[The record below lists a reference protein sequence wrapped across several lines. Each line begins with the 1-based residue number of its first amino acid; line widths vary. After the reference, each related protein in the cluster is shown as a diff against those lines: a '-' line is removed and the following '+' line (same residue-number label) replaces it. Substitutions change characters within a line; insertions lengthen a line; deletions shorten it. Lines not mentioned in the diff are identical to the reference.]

1 MPSRIT
7 PLDVSA
13 YASEE
18 IYRRGEQIF
27 ENGWVRHRF
36 QTLYGLQATVRSK
49 GNYRVEMI
57 VDGEQFFG
65 RCNCP
70 EGSTHCEHQVALL
83 LTWLHEPRS
92 FISYQNLRKAIRQK
106 DKTELVDILVNL
118 IEVFPELSQF
128 FLTPGHQDEADAI
141 SEQVAEIFDFPQAQ
155 KIDPQFIADAC
166 QILFVRAKT
175 LRNEGKWPIARR
187 VLFEILNRC
196 LSLIDRIQISK
207 PFPDNFITELA
218 DDYEDLALND
228 PDMQQ
233 HLQQMA
239 VEVKQLLDH
248 ESAEAE
254 GVYLDMIRQKLPKVV
269 PSK

>member
-7 PLDVSA
+7 PMDVIA

-18 IYRRGEQIF
+18 VYRRGAQIY

-57 VDGEQFFG
+57 VDGEQLFG

-70 EGSTHCEHQVALL
+70 AGSTHCEHQVALL
-83 LTWLHEPRS
+83 LTWLNEPKT
-92 FISYQNLRKAIRQK
+92 FINYQDLRKAIRQK
-106 DKTELVDILVNL
+106 DKNDLVDILVNL

-128 FLTPGHQDEADAI
+128 FLTPENQDEASAI
-141 SEQVAEIFDFPQAQ
+141 REQVAEIFDFPHAQ
-155 KIDPQFIADAC
+155 KIDPQSIVEAC

-175 LRNEGKWPIARR
+175 LRNEGKWNIARM
-187 VLFEILNRC
+187 VIFEILNRC

-207 PFPDNFITELA
+207 PFPANFIVELA
-218 DDYEDLALND
+218 DDYEELALND
-228 PDMQQ
+228 PNMQSQ
-233 HLQQMA
+233 LEEIA
-239 VEVKQLLDH
+239 AEVKQLMEH

-254 GVYLDMIRQKLPKVV
+254 GVFLDMIKQKLTETKEA
-269 PSK
+269 